1 MLAFFSWIVAIL
13 LSNGVDY
20 EMAKLVSDD
29 PFVVKDFIEDNFV
42 KFVDK
47 VNEDT
52 DSNWKAQS
60 IEKSFPIIINYLG
73 NEINGVFL
81 DFNDENGY
89 AVLGDSSKFYDF
101 VLNG

>member
-42 KFVDK
+42 KFVCPLNLPSIFK
-47 VNEDT
+47 CI
-52 DSNWKAQS
+52 SN
-60 IEKSFPIIINYLG
+60 I
-73 NEINGVFL
+73 FL
-81 DFNDENGY
+81 KK
-89 AVLGDSSKFYDF
+89 L
-101 VLNG
+101 

>member
-47 VNEDT
+47 GRLGHFVTIEE
-52 DSNWKAQS
+52 KAS
-60 IEKSFPIIINYLG
+60 
-73 NEINGVFL
+73 
-81 DFNDENGY
+81 
-89 AVLGDSSKFYDF
+89 
-101 VLNG
+101 